1 MPETAEVEK
10 KTIKGAKEMRLFKK
24 LTAIP
29 YLLVIFALMMPFANV
44 SCSEDV
50 VVAEPTLYQVAAG
63 LDLEQE
69 LKEPALGIM
78 KKMESGNPTAMQKF
92 RQTMPNFPKMEPLP
106 FLYAIVAGAVLA
118 GLFAWI
124 SPLGSI
130 AMGMLTFVSMWF
142 FLSKLGQVNSAMG
155 IPLLHVDPGPGI
167 HAASFM
173 ILIGTAMN
181 LASIIRPIV
190 DEIKARRAAKKSRAV
205 AR

>member
-1 MPETAEVEK
+1 
-10 KTIKGAKEMRLFKK
+10 MRLFKK

-173 ILIGTAMN
+173 ILFGTAMN

-190 DEIKARRAAKKSRAV
+190 DEIKARRAAKKK
-205 AR
+205 

>member
-190 DEIKARRAAKKSRAV
+190 DEIKARRAAKKK
-205 AR
+205 

>member
-10 KTIKGAKEMRLFKK
+10 KSIKGAKEMRLFKK

-190 DEIKARRAAKKSRAV
+190 DEIKARRAAKKK
-205 AR
+205 

>member
-190 DEIKARRAAKKSRAV
+190 NDKLKC
-205 AR
+205 

>member
-190 DEIKARRAAKKSRAV
+190 DEIKARRAAKKKS
-205 AR
+205 

>member
-78 KKMESGNPTAMQKF
+78 KKMETGNPTAMQKF
-92 RQTMPNFPKMEPLP
+92 RQTMPHFPKMEPLP

-190 DEIKARRAAKKSRAV
+190 DEIKARRAAKKK
-205 AR
+205 

>member
-142 FLSKLGQVNSAMG
+142 FLSQLGQVNSAMG

-190 DEIKARRAAKKSRAV
+190 DEIKARRAAKKK
-205 AR
+205 

>member
-167 HAASFM
+167 HASSFM

-190 DEIKARRAAKKSRAV
+190 DEIKARRAAKKK
-205 AR
+205 

>member
-69 LKEPALGIM
+69 LKEPAVGIM
-78 KKMESGNPTAMQKF
+78 KKMESGNPTAM
-92 RQTMPNFPKMEPLP
+92 E
-106 FLYAIVAGAVLA
+106 
-118 GLFAWI
+118 
-124 SPLGSI
+124 
-130 AMGMLTFVSMWF
+130 SMIMTN
-142 FLSKLGQVNSAMG
+142 V
-155 IPLLHVDPGPGI
+155 IP
-167 HAASFM
+167 
-173 ILIGTAMN
+173 
-181 LASIIRPIV
+181 
-190 DEIKARRAAKKSRAV
+190 KKSTR
-205 AR
+205 

>member
-69 LKEPALGIM
+69 LKEPVLGIM

-190 DEIKARRAAKKSRAV
+190 DEIKARRAAKKK
-205 AR
+205 

>member
-44 SCSEDV
+44 SCSENV

-190 DEIKARRAAKKSRAV
+190 DEIKARRAAKKK
-205 AR
+205 

>member
-10 KTIKGAKEMRLFKK
+10 KTIEGAKEMRLFKK

-190 DEIKARRAAKKSRAV
+190 DEIKARRAAKKK
-205 AR
+205 

>member
-69 LKEPALGIM
+69 LKEPALGFM

-190 DEIKARRAAKKSRAV
+190 DEIKARRAAKKK
-205 AR
+205 